1 MVFPGFILIHC
12 YSPPEAPIAR
22 YISWSLT
29 RACFYFGRSHSKT
42 LQNMMLK
49 LPDSSTQRTS
59 AKQMRWKAF
68 YSGMRPVD
76 APCRWKAA
84 FPVLS
89 AASKDDRLE
98 RAVPK
103 AKNLRGKW
111 ETLARC
117 GLVFSNAESVKY
129 IIADGHGSHL
139 WLRQLL
145 LGQKI
150 SLADDLLQELPF
162 RGKLVA
168 EDLPLVCI
176 PLPWR
181 IVRMDGE
188 SIHFIPGQVVKYHE
202 IC

>member
-1 MVFPGFILIHC
+1 MHHAAGNSSFSCVERSIKRRQAGTGC
-12 YSPPEAPIAR
+12 PEGKELER
-22 YISWSLT
+22 QVGDLSQM
-29 RACFYFGRSHSKT
+29 RAC
-42 LQNMMLK
+42 LL
-49 LPDSSTQRTS
+49 
-59 AKQMRWKAF
+59 
-68 YSGMRPVD
+68 
-76 APCRWKAA
+76 
-84 FPVLS
+84 
-89 AASKDDRLE
+89 
-98 RAVPK
+98 
-103 AKNLRGKW
+103 
-111 ETLARC
+111 
-117 GLVFSNAESVKY
+117 NAESVKY

-162 RGKLVA
+162 WGKLVA

>member
-1 MVFPGFILIHC
+1 MEPDQ
-12 YSPPEAPIAR
+12 
-22 YISWSLT
+22 SLFLL
-29 RACFYFGRSHSKT
+29 RKKP
-42 LQNMMLK
+42 Q
-49 LPDSSTQRTS
+49 Q
-59 AKQMRWKAF
+59 
-68 YSGMRPVD
+68 D
-76 APCRWKAA
+76 APEHDAEVIRQFNTKDIRKANEMESFLLWDA
-84 FPVLS
+84 TRGCTMPLELAAYPVLS

-162 RGKLVA
+162 WGKLVV

-181 IVRMDGE
+181 IVRVDGE

>member
-1 MVFPGFILIHC
+1 
-12 YSPPEAPIAR
+12 
-22 YISWSLT
+22 
-29 RACFYFGRSHSKT
+29 
-42 LQNMMLK
+42 MMLK

-202 IC
+202 ICRNILNHMEQQVFEGIRRCFKWFVFLCFFPSCRPSAHSKELL